1 VPDLAALAAR
11 LRAAA
16 DELDPP
22 TPGPQPDPEPQPDP
36 VPDPDPEP
44 QPDPVPDPDPQPLP
58 DPDPVPVEKPGKPTG
73 LAYVIGRDGRPD
85 LRWDPTPGAT
95 AWEVH
100 DLNNTAK
107 TLQATVDEPRSI
119 RAPLKAG
126 QRRRYA
132 IIALGPGGRS
142 EVSDGLDVPPTDK
155 PAPTPD
161 PLPGPQ
167 PGEVQFPGDII
178 GPNWYLTLP
187 TGAQGSPDTVRIPKL
202 ATYTSAFFQ
211 LNDTRD
217 GIIFRTWHGGVTT
230 SGSPNPRSELRE
242 ETANGTQHAKWNAG
256 TGRHSMTVVGQ
267 VNRLTKVRPHVVLH
281 QIHGAADDVTVWRL
295 EGTKLYITDGDN
307 PHGYLVDDAYQLGT
321 RYELITSVQ
330 DGTISYRYN
339 GRDLPYT
346 LRSTDAGCYFKAGC
360 YLQSN
365 PASAKG
371 ESTSEYA
378 ETVIYNVTVTHA

>member
-1 VPDLAALAAR
+1 VPDLAAESAPRTTRQLAESYALSATLARAEFVQAMTEWLDYVTKLEAVAAAARVLADEPDRANFEQHLAA
-11 LRAAA
+11 LEEAVAI
-16 DELDPP
+16 LDA
-22 TPGPQPDPEPQPDP
+22 GEPQPDPDPEPQPDP

-44 QPDPVPDPDPQPLP
+44 QP
-58 DPDPVPVEKPGKPTG
+58 PGKPTG

-100 DLNNTAK
+100 DLNNTVK

-132 IIALGPGGRS
+132 VIALGPAGRS

-187 TGAQGSPDTVRIPKL
+187 TGTQGSPDTVRMPKL

-217 GIIFRTWHGGVTT
+217 GIIFRCWHGGVTT

-242 ETANGTQHAKWNAG
+242 ECNGRAHASWHAK
-256 TGRHSMTVVGQ
+256 TGRH
-267 VNRLTKVRPHVVLH
+267 R
-281 QIHGAADDVTVWRL
+281 
-295 EGTKLYITDGDN
+295 
-307 PHGYLVDDAYQLGT
+307 
-321 RYELITSVQ
+321 
-330 DGTISYRYN
+330 
-339 GRDLPYT
+339 
-346 LRSTDAGCYFKAGC
+346 
-360 YLQSN
+360 
-365 PASAKG
+365 
-371 ESTSEYA
+371 
-378 ETVIYNVTVTHA
+378 

>member
-1 VPDLAALAAR
+1 VPDFAALAAR
-11 LRAAA
+11 LRAVA
-16 DELDPP
+16 DELDP
-22 TPGPQPDPEPQPDP
+22 TAPGPEPEPQPDP
-36 VPDPDPEP
+36 NPPGPAD
-44 QPDPVPDPDPQPLP
+44 
-58 DPDPVPVEKPGKPTG
+58 KPAKPTG
-73 LAYVIGRDGRPD
+73 LTFVIGRDGRPD

-100 DLNNTAK
+100 DLTNTVK

-132 IIALGPGGRS
+132 VIALGPGGRS

-187 TGAQGSPDTVRIPKL
+187 TGAQGSPDTVRMPKL

-256 TGRHSMTVVGQ
+256 TGRHSMTAVGQ

-295 EGTKLYITDGDN
+295 EGAKLYITDGDN

-321 RYELITSVQ
+321 RYELITSV
-330 DGTISYRYN
+330 DGGTISYRYN

>member
-1 VPDLAALAAR
+1 VPDFAALAAR
-11 LRAAA
+11 LRAVA
-16 DELDPP
+16 DELDP
-22 TPGPQPDPEPQPDP
+22 TRPGPQPDPEPQPDP
-36 VPDPDPEP
+36 NPPG
-44 QPDPVPDPDPQPLP
+44 
-58 DPDPVPVEKPGKPTG
+58 PVEKPAKPTG
-73 LAYVIGRDGRPD
+73 LTFVIGRDGRPD

-100 DLNNTAK
+100 DLTNTVK

-132 IIALGPGGRS
+132 VIALGPGGRS

-187 TGAQGSPDTVRIPKL
+187 TGAQGSPDTVRMPKL

-242 ETANGTQHAKWNAG
+242 ETANGTQHAKWNAATG
-256 TGRHSMTVVGQ
+256 TAPDDRPRAGQ
-267 VNRLTKVRPHVVLH
+267 
-281 QIHGAADDVTVWRL
+281 
-295 EGTKLYITDGDN
+295 
-307 PHGYLVDDAYQLGT
+307 
-321 RYELITSVQ
+321 
-330 DGTISYRYN
+330 
-339 GRDLPYT
+339 
-346 LRSTDAGCYFKAGC
+346 
-360 YLQSN
+360 
-365 PASAKG
+365 PA
-371 ESTSEYA
+371 
-378 ETVIYNVTVTHA
+378 

>member
-1 VPDLAALAAR
+1 VPDFAALAAR
-11 LRAAA
+11 LRAVA
-16 DELDPP
+16 DELDP
-22 TPGPQPDPEPQPDP
+22 TRPGPPQDPGNDPEPQPDP
-36 VPDPDPEP
+36 NPPG
-44 QPDPVPDPDPQPLP
+44 
-58 DPDPVPVEKPGKPTG
+58 PVEKPGKPTG
-73 LAYVIGRDGRPD
+73 LTFVIGRDGRPD
-85 LRWDPTPGAT
+85 LRWDPAPGAT

-100 DLNNTAK
+100 DLNNTVK

-132 IIALGPGGRS
+132 VIALGPAGRS

-187 TGAQGSPDTVRIPKL
+187 TGAQGSPDTVRMPKL

-217 GIIFRTWHGGVTT
+217 GIIFRCWHGGVTT

-242 ETANGTQHAKWNAG
+242 EINGGAAHAAWPTK
-256 TGRHSMTVVGQ
+256 TGRHRMVIEGQ
-267 VNRLTKVRPHVVLH
+267 VNRLTKVRPHCVIG
-281 QIHGAADDVTVWRL
+281 QIHAASNDTSVFRV
-295 EGTKLYITDGDN
+295 EGDKLWITDGN
-307 PHGYLVDDAYQLGT
+307 NNHAYLVDDAFTLGK
-321 RYELITSVQ
+321 RYSIGFDVVGDGTT
-330 DGTISYRYN
+330 GTISYTYN
-339 GRDLPYT
+339 GTKLPFT
-346 LRSTDAGCYFKAGC
+346 LKNADGGNYFKVGA
-360 YLQSN
+360 YVQSN
-365 PASAKG
+365 PTSAPG
-371 ESTSEYA
+371 ESTDEYA
-378 ETVIYNVTVTHA
+378 EVVVYRVEVTHA